1 MNRVVFMINQDLT
14 NMIISEL
21 CGIFVSEPKA
31 DTLSVMNDRPSL
43 GLSFKLYGKSVYTQN
58 GKEYISESKN
68 VLFLPKGASYTA
80 KTISDSKCVVINFN
94 SFNADLGT
102 DIIKILISD
111 EGIEELCDLLNDLS
125 AAYDESFGHYR
136 NMSKLYKIFE
146 IIFCQ
151 SAKSDNSGFGS
162 VLKYIDE
169 NIGKAN
175 ITNAELAGIVGYSE
189 VYFRK
194 LFKRRFGISPIQY
207 VINRKIGYA
216 KQLLNGQHRIAEVAE
231 KCGFNSVYHFSRE
244 FKQQTGKSPSEF
256 AKQNAC
262 F

>member
-1 MNRVVFMINQDLT
+1 MINQDLT
-14 NMIISEL
+14 NMTISEL

-58 GKEYISESKN
+58 GKEYISDNKN
-68 VLFLPKGASYTA
+68 ILFIPKGASYTA

-94 SFNADLGT
+94 SFNADFGT
-102 DIIKILISD
+102 DIIKIPISD
-111 EGIEELCDLLNDLS
+111 EVIEELCDLLNDLS
-125 AAYDESFGHYR
+125 ATYDESFGHYR

-146 IIFCQ
+146 LIFCQ
-151 SAKSDNSGFGS
+151 SAKSDNSGFGL

-175 ITNAELAGIVGYSE
+175 ITNAELAELVGFSE

-194 LFKRRFGISPIQY
+194 LFKKRFGTSPIQY
-207 VINRKIGYA
+207 VINRRVCYA
-216 KQLLNGQHRIAEVAE
+216 KQLLNGKYRIAEVAE
-231 KCGFNSVYHFSRE
+231 KSGFSSIYHFSRE
-244 FKQQTGKSPSEF
+244 FKKQTGKSPSEF
-256 AKQNAC
+256 TKQNSC